1 METKRDCN
9 SNTPSGR
16 STGNP
21 SSPQDEAP
29 NEAQNPAPNAFTS
42 EFLQKLHEREDA
54 PLAAL
59 EAEMRGPW
67 KVVEIPAVGADAP
80 TFAVDRWAV
89 VRAWED
95 PKVDPPAGTFRFR
108 EVALMYA
115 AALAVASRG
124 AVLSVRDARDDEEG
138 GGSGGST
145 GAAAGTRRLVVVQWT
160 PDGREQ
166 VVGHIPIWDEDVIA
180 ALRNV
185 EALLRSSEALAQL
198 LEAGCGPVAELLGRR
213 LMAE

>member
-1 METKRDCN
+1 MATNENCTSN
-9 SNTPSGR
+9 SPSDR
-16 STGNP
+16 SSGNP
-21 SSPQDEAP
+21 ASPRDA
-29 NEAQNPAPNAFTS
+29 APNAFIP
-42 EFLQKLHEREDA
+42 EFLEKLHEREDA

-67 KVVEIPAVGADAP
+67 KVVEIAVEG
-80 TFAVDRWAV
+80 VDRSSLDVERWAV

-108 EVALMYA
+108 EIALIYA

-124 AVLSVRDARDDEEG
+124 AVLSVRDARDEEEG
-138 GGSGGST
+138 GGSSG
-145 GAAAGTRRLVVVQWT
+145 AAGTRRLVVVQWT

-166 VVGHIPIWDEDVIA
+166 VVGHIPIWDDDVIA

-198 LEAGCGPVAELLGRR
+198 LEAGCGPIAELLGRR
-213 LMAE
+213 LMAVE

>member
-1 METKRDCN
+1 MATNENCT
-9 SNTPSGR
+9 S
-16 STGNP
+16 NP
-21 SSPQDEAP
+21 SSRDAAP
-29 NEAQNPAPNAFTS
+29 NDTPNAVPNAFTP
-42 EFLQKLHEREDA
+42 EFLNRLYAREDA

-67 KVVEIPAVGADAP
+67 KVVEIPVEGANRGSLDAE
-80 TFAVDRWAV
+80 RWAV

-108 EVALMYA
+108 EIALIYA

-138 GGSGGST
+138 GGSGGS
-145 GAAAGTRRLVVVQWT
+145 AAGTRRLVVVQWT

-166 VVGHIPIWDEDVIA
+166 VVGHIPIWDDDVIA

-185 EALLRSSEALAQL
+185 EALLHSSEALAQL
-198 LEAGCGPVAELLGRR
+198 LEAGCGPIAELLGRR
-213 LMAE
+213 LMAVE

>member
-1 METKRDCN
+1 MATNENCT
-9 SNTPSGR
+9 SNPPS
-16 STGNP
+16 P
-21 SSPQDEAP
+21 SRDEAP
-29 NEAQNPAPNAFTS
+29 NEAHKKTPNAFTP
-42 EFLQKLHEREDA
+42 EFLEKLHEREDA

-67 KVVEIPAVGADAP
+67 KVVEIPAQGADAH

-95 PKVDPPAGTFRFR
+95 PQDDPPAGTFRFR
-108 EVALMYA
+108 EIALIYA

-138 GGSGGST
+138 GGSSGGVA
-145 GAAAGTRRLVVVQWT
+145 GARRLVVVQWT
-160 PDGREQ
+160 PDGKEQ

-198 LEAGCGPVAELLGRR
+198 LEAGSGPIAELLGRR
-213 LMAE
+213 LMALA

>member
-9 SNTPSGR
+9 SNSPS
-16 STGNP
+16 NP
-21 SSPQDEAP
+21 RDA
-29 NEAQNPAPNAFTS
+29 AQKKTPNAFTS
-42 EFLQKLHEREDA
+42 EFLEKLHEREDA

-67 KVVEIPAVGADAP
+67 KVVEIPVQGAGRSSLDAE
-80 TFAVDRWAV
+80 RWAV

-108 EVALMYA
+108 EIALIYA

-124 AVLSVRDARDDEEG
+124 AVLSVRDARDDEERG
-138 GGSGGST
+138 GNGGS
-145 GAAAGTRRLVVVQWT
+145 AAGSRRLVVVQWT

-166 VVGHIPIWDEDVIA
+166 VVGHIPLWDDDVIA

-185 EALLRSSEALAQL
+185 ESLLRSAEALAQL

-213 LMAE
+213 LMALA

>member
-1 METKRDCN
+1 MATNENCT
-9 SNTPSGR
+9 SNPPS
-16 STGNP
+16 
-21 SSPQDEAP
+21 
-29 NEAQNPAPNAFTS
+29 PNAFKP

-67 KVVEIPAVGADAP
+67 KVVGIPIEG
-80 TFAVDRWAV
+80 VDRSSLDVERWAV
-89 VRAWED
+89 IRAWED

-108 EVALMYA
+108 EIALIYA

-138 GGSGGST
+138 GGGSG
-145 GAAAGTRRLVVVQWT
+145 AAGTRRLVVVQWT
-160 PDGREQ
+160 PDGKEQ
-166 VVGHIPIWDEDVIA
+166 VVGHIPIWDDDVIA

-185 EALLRSSEALAQL
+185 EALLQSSEALAQL
-198 LEAGCGPVAELLGRR
+198 LEAGCGPVAELVGRR
-213 LMAE
+213 LMALE

>member
-9 SNTPSGR
+9 SNPPSDPPR
-16 STGNP
+16 
-21 SSPQDEAP
+21 DEA
-29 NEAQNPAPNAFTS
+29 QKKTPNAFTP
-42 EFLQKLHEREDA
+42 EFLKKLHEREDA

-67 KVVEIPAVGADAP
+67 KVVEIPAEGANPSSLD
-80 TFAVDRWAV
+80 TERWAV
-89 VRAWED
+89 LRAWED
-95 PKVDPPAGTFRFR
+95 RKVDPPAGTFRFR

-138 GGSGGST
+138 GGGT
-145 GAAAGTRRLVVVQWT
+145 GAAGTRRLVVVQWT
-160 PDGREQ
+160 PDGKEQ

-213 LMAE
+213 LMAVE

>member
-1 METKRDCN
+1 MATNENCN
-9 SNTPSGR
+9 SNPPS
-16 STGNP
+16 P
-21 SSPQDEAP
+21 SRDEAP
-29 NEAQNPAPNAFTS
+29 ETTPNAFTP
-42 EFLQKLHEREDA
+42 EFLEKLHEREDA

-67 KVVEIPAVGADAP
+67 KVVEIPVERVDRSSLDAE
-80 TFAVDRWAV
+80 RWAV

-115 AALAVASRG
+115 AAVAVASRG

-138 GGSGGST
+138 GGSGGGAG
-145 GAAAGTRRLVVVQWT
+145 GAAGARRLVVVQWT

-166 VVGHIPIWDEDVIA
+166 VVGHIPLWDDDVIA

-213 LMAE
+213 LMALE

>member
-1 METKRDCN
+1 MATNENCT
-9 SNTPSGR
+9 SNPPS
-16 STGNP
+16 P
-21 SSPQDEAP
+21 SRDEAQ
-29 NEAQNPAPNAFTS
+29 EKTPNAFTP
-42 EFLQKLHEREDA
+42 EFLEKLHEREDA

-67 KVVEIPAVGADAP
+67 KVVEIPAQGADAH

-108 EVALMYA
+108 EIALIYA

-138 GGSGGST
+138 GGSTG
-145 GAAAGTRRLVVVQWT
+145 GAAGARRLVVVQWT
-160 PDGREQ
+160 PDGKEQ

-213 LMAE
+213 LMALE

>member
-1 METKRDCN
+1 MATKSNCN
-9 SNTPSGR
+9 SNPPSD
-16 STGNP
+16 SANAT
-21 SSPQDEAP
+21 
-29 NEAQNPAPNAFTS
+29 PNAFTP

-67 KVVEIPAVGADAP
+67 KVVEIPAVGAAAH

-95 PKVDPPAGTFRFR
+95 PQVDPPAGTFRFR
-108 EVALMYA
+108 EVALIYA

-138 GGSGGST
+138 GGSAGG
-145 GAAAGTRRLVVVQWT
+145 AAGTRRLVVVQWT

-166 VVGHIPIWDEDVIA
+166 VVGHLPTWDDDVIS

-213 LMAE
+213 LMAVE

>member
-9 SNTPSGR
+9 SN
-16 STGNP
+16 
-21 SSPQDEAP
+21 PQKET
-29 NEAQNPAPNAFTS
+29 PNAFTP
-42 EFLQKLHEREDA
+42 EFLKKLYDREDA

-67 KVVEIPAVGADAP
+67 KVVEIPVEGAAAHPFDAE
-80 TFAVDRWAV
+80 RWAV

-95 PKVDPPAGTFRFR
+95 PQVDPPAGTFRFR
-108 EVALMYA
+108 EIALIYA

-124 AVLSVRDARDDEEG
+124 AVLSVRDAREDEED
-138 GGSGGST
+138 GGSGSG
-145 GAAAGTRRLVVVQWT
+145 AAGTRRLVVVQWT
-160 PDGREQ
+160 PDGKEQ
-166 VVGHIPIWDEDVIA
+166 VVGHIPIWDDDVIA

-198 LEAGCGPVAELLGRR
+198 LEAGCGPIAELLGRR
-213 LMAE
+213 LMAVE